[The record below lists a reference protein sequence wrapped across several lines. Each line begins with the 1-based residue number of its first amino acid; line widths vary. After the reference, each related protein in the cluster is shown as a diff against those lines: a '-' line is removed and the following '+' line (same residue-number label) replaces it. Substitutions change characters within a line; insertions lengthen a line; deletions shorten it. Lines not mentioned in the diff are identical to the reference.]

1 MTRKEAVEEAR
12 RRIGSVVWYTLD
24 LGLPLDKQDEDN
36 ILETH
41 KLLTYALHHDTL
53 K

>member
-12 RRIGSVVWYTLD
+12 RRIGSVVWYGLD
-24 LGLPLDKQDEDN
+24 LGLPLDQQDHDN
-36 ILETH
+36 ILETLE
-41 KLLTYALHHDTL
+41 LLTYALRHDTP